1 VLENRVAPAK
11 NLSTVRQMVDA
22 FPAEWLGLPAL
33 KMKRGDSYW
42 TLSYGELQEH
52 ARSLGNA
59 LLAMGAGPGMRV
71 GLISENRSE
80 WVITYLAAASAG
92 AVIVPFDILLKSDEL
107 ASIMRASEAK
117 IIFTSAEY
125 LEKVTKASVAAGTKG
140 TLVLFDAG
148 AQVAGMTVS
157 SFASLL
163 EKGRALRA
171 SGQDRYS
178 AAKIAPDDLAALIF
192 TSGTTGVPKGVMLSH
207 RNLVENGDGV
217 QQSTELGP
225 GDNWIIV
232 LPFHHTY
239 PTSMGIFT
247 PLLTG
252 GMITPVPSMKT
263 NVLISIMKE
272 TGATCIPAI
281 PLLIEKIYKGILT
294 NVKAKPPA
302 VRVLFRVMLGVSKF
316 FFKVFGIQL
325 GKILF
330 KSVARELGVLKLR
343 FFISGGGPI
352 AKEIIDGMDAL
363 GLSTYQGYGLSETSP
378 VISATCPAH
387 NKPGSVGLPLV
398 NVQVRI
404 DNPDENGNG
413 EIVVRGPCVMLG
425 YLNMPEKTREVL
437 DADGWLRTGDLGRQD
452 ADGYLFITGRLKN
465 IIVTKGG
472 KNIYPEEIENLLLQ
486 SPLIAECVVIGK
498 LDKEG
503 GEYPHAIIYPNA
515 DAMKAM
521 EAEAGKSFTEDEI
534 RKIIRAEIQKST
546 AGSAVYKI
554 PHGFEV
560 SKEEL
565 PKTSS
570 SKVKRFLF
578 AEAKR

>member
-521 EAEAGKSFTEDEI
+521 QAEAGKSFTDEEI

-578 AEAKR
+578 AEAKK

>member
-125 LEKVTKASVAAGTKG
+125 LEKVTKAAAAAGTKG

-148 AQVAGMTVS
+148 AQAAGMTVS

-171 SGQDRYS
+171 SGQDRYA

-521 EAEAGKSFTEDEI
+521 QAEAGKSFTDEEI

-578 AEAKR
+578 AEAKK